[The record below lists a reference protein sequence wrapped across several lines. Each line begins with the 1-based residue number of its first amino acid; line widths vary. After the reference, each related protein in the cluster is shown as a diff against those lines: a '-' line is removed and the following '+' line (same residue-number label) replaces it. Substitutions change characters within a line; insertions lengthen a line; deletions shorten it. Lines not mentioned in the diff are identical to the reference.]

1 MRNHLKDLVFYAAFG
16 LCPKSDEESI
26 KIFKLK

>member
-1 MRNHLKDLVFYAAFG
+1 MRNHLKDRVFYAESG
-16 LCPKSDEESI
+16 VCPKSDEESI